1 MLAKFTAQRRYFLR
15 LAVIMA
21 LYCAAIF
28 VAVTLRK
35 DAATPP
41 ALMAAVALVPG
52 ICIIGVFWA
61 IGRLI
66 VEEPDE
72 FLRMLIIRQAL
83 IATAFALSLAS
94 IHGFLSQFQLVDRVD
109 AYWVA
114 VLWCFGLAVGQVIN
128 RIQYGTWGKCL

>member
-35 DAATPP
+35 DSATPP

-94 IHGFLSQFQLVDRVD
+94 IHGFLS
-109 AYWVA
+109 
-114 VLWCFGLAVGQVIN
+114 
-128 RIQYGTWGKCL
+128 